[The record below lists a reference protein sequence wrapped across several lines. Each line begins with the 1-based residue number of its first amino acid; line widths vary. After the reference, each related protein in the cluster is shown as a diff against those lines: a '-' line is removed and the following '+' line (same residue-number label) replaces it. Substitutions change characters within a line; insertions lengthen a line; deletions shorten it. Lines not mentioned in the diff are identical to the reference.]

1 MRDSELEEPLTP
13 SLFSLVCCAM
23 MILLLL
29 FPNIRIF
36 YKKKKKWRKLSSNKE
51 LQWHDL
57 FLSLFIDTTLD
68 NRFLNF
74 FSLLYINSFTVYFS
88 KTLISLSNKYSRVL
102 TKQLCFINSIVTF
115 LDHFQQTCLSQT
127 KKKKNTSKSNTREF
141 SSNFFLFPP
150 LYTNKRKKE
159 LTQLF

>member
-13 SLFSLVCCAM
+13 SLFSLVRCAM

-57 FLSLFIDTTLD
+57 FLSLFIDTTFN

-127 KKKKNTSKSNTREF
+127 KKKKTLQRATLENFPLTSF
-141 SSNFFLFPP
+141 FFL
-150 LYTNKRKKE
+150 LSTRTKEKKN
-159 LTQLF
+159 

>member
-13 SLFSLVCCAM
+13 SLFSLVRCAM

-68 NRFLNF
+68 NRFLNY

-102 TKQLCFINSIVTF
+102 TKQLCFINSIIK
-115 LDHFQQTCLSQT
+115 LDHF
-127 KKKKNTSKSNTREF
+127 
-141 SSNFFLFPP
+141 
-150 LYTNKRKKE
+150 
-159 LTQLF
+159 

>member
-13 SLFSLVCCAM
+13 SLFSLVRCAM

-57 FLSLFIDTTLD
+57 FLSLFIDTTFN
-68 NRFLNF
+68 NRFLNY

-102 TKQLCFINSIVTF
+102 TKQLCFINSIIK
-115 LDHFQQTCLSQT
+115 LDHF
-127 KKKKNTSKSNTREF
+127 
-141 SSNFFLFPP
+141 
-150 LYTNKRKKE
+150 
-159 LTQLF
+159 